1 MVAVLAEHWLRGRF
15 MVVTVVFS
23 LGAMVSALSAQRA
36 VWAVMGAVAIA
47 GAATAFFGP
56 LLRPWRPSRTWLI
69 MLTHVGVRPRCDPRP
84 SPTLSRLWM
93 CRGRFVPM
101 VTIG

>member
-1 MVAVLAEHWLRGRF
+1 MTTPDAEQPRLLVQVALVVAVLAEHWLRGKF

-69 MLTHVGVRPRCDPRP
+69 MLITSAFDLGVILVLAPP
-84 SPTLSRLWM
+84 
-93 CRGRFVPM
+93 
-101 VTIG
+101 